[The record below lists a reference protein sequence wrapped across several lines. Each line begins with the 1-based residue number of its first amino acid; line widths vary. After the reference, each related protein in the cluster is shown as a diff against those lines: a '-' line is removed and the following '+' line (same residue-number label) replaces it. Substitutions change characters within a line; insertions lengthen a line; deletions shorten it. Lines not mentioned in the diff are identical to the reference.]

1 MRSIPRS
8 IGRSGGEGGDMAP
21 SGPATQDDLSLVL
34 TGGGARAAY
43 QVGLLAHLTRRFP
56 GLRIPILTGVSAG
69 ALNIGYLAAHQGTLA
84 EAVGDLAELW
94 RGLTPER
101 IFRADARSLG
111 WNAMRW
117 ATRLVSGGLA
127 PGREVRG
134 LLDTSP
140 LRELL
145 TRTLTT
151 TDGNALAGIEANLR
165 RGAVSAVALSSTNYS
180 TEQSVLWVQGCQCQ
194 MWTRPQR
201 KAVQATLTV
210 DHIMASVALPFLFP
224 AVRIG
229 DGWHG
234 DGGIRL
240 TAPLSPAIH
249 LGAGRILAI
258 STRYIPTRED
268 ADRPSVVAY
277 PPPAQMAGT
286 LLNAIF
292 LDVIDEDALHLRTVN
307 QLLANLPERQHK
319 TLRRIELLV
328 LRPSRDLGAVA
339 LDYETALPPAVRYMM
354 RGLGAHETLSADLLS
369 LLLFHPS
376 YLSRI
381 MEIGAADAEANA
393 DEIAALLAT

>member
-1 MRSIPRS
+1 MTSQAPTT
-8 IGRSGGEGGDMAP
+8 GE
-21 SGPATQDDLSLVL
+21 DLALVL

-43 QVGLLAHLTRRFP
+43 QVGLLAHIARRFP
-56 GLRIPILTGVSAG
+56 AVRFPILTGVSAG
-69 ALNIGYLAAHQGTLA
+69 ALNIAYLAARRGPMA
-84 EAVGDLAELW
+84 EAVRDLAALW

-117 ATRLVSGGLA
+117 ATRLASGGLA
-127 PGREVRG
+127 PGAEVRG
-134 LLDTSP
+134 LLDTKP

-145 TRTLTT
+145 ESTLAA
-151 TDGNALAGIEANLR
+151 DDAGGLAGIEANLR
-165 RGAVSAVALSSTNYS
+165 QGAVSAVAVSTTSYS
-180 TEQSVLWVQGCQCQ
+180 TEQSVVWVQGCQCQ

-201 KAVQATLTV
+201 KAVQGPLSV

-229 DGWHG
+229 EGWHG

-258 STRYIPTRED
+258 STRYLPTREE
-268 ADRPSVVAY
+268 ADRPRVVAY
-277 PPPAQMAGT
+277 PPPAQVAGT

-292 LDVIDEDALHLRTVN
+292 LDAIDEDALHLENVN
-307 QLLANLPERQHK
+307 ALLEQLPERRHK
-319 TLRRIELLV
+319 SLRRIELLV

-339 LDYETALPPAVRYMM
+339 LEYERRLPPAVRFMT

-369 LLLFHPS
+369 LLLFQPD

-381 MEIGAADAEANA
+381 IEIGEADAEASA
-393 DEIAALLAT
+393 DEIAALLAPRTTPAASGC

>member
-1 MRSIPRS
+1 VTSP
-8 IGRSGGEGGDMAP
+8 AP
-21 SGPATQDDLSLVL
+21 AIRQDLALVL

-43 QVGLLAHLTRRFP
+43 QVGLLAYIAKRFP

-69 ALNIGYLAAHQGTLA
+69 ALNIGYLAAHPGTLA
-84 EAVGDLAELW
+84 EAVAGLAELW

-101 IFRADARSLG
+101 IFRADAPSLG

-117 ATRLVSGGLA
+117 ATRLASGGLA
-127 PGREVRG
+127 PGPEVRSF
-134 LLDTSP
+134 LNTRP
-140 LRELL
+140 LRVLL
-145 TRTLTT
+145 ESTLAVHDGGALTGIAANLGRGTLT
-151 TDGNALAGIEANLR
+151 
-165 RGAVSAVALSSTNYS
+165 AVAISTTNYS
-180 TEQSVLWVQGCQCQ
+180 TEQSVIWVQGSQCQ

-201 KAVQATLTV
+201 KAVRGTLTV

-229 DGWHG
+229 DAWHG

-258 STRYIPTRED
+258 STRYLPTREE
-268 ADRPSVVAY
+268 ADRPSVVGY
-277 PPPAQMAGT
+277 PPPAQVAGT

-292 LDVIDEDALHLRTVN
+292 LDVIDEDALHLRSLN
-307 QLLANLPERQHK
+307 HLLERLPEPTSK
-319 TLRRIELLV
+319 NLRRIELLV

-339 LDYETALPPAVRYMM
+339 LEYERGLPPAVRFMT
-354 RGLGAHETLSADLLS
+354 RGFGAHETLSADLLS
-369 LLLFHPS
+369 LLLFHPG

-393 DEIAALLAT
+393 DEIAALLAN